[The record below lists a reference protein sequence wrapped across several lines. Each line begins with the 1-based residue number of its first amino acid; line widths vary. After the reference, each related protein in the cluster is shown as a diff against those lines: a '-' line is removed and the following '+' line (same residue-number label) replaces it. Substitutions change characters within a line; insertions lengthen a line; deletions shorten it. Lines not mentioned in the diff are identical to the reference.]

1 MASPVVSLTCAF
13 CSLMAI
19 KTRISIHELHELPLC
34 LCGFDCCI

>member
-1 MASPVVSLTCAF
+1 
-13 CSLMAI
+13 MAI